1 VGLGWGLALSGK
13 TVPEDSK
20 ESDIASQSSETLLA
34 RAYGLKSP
42 DQARALYR
50 DWAETYDAHLE
61 NGLGY
66 IAPAQIAAM
75 LDEALEDR
83 AVRILD
89 VGCGTGLVGERLAAL
104 GFSSIDGLDFSPQML
119 AAAAEKDIYHEL
131 LESDLEGTLGI
142 ADAIYDAGISCGTF
156 THGHVGPG
164 ALTEIFRVL
173 RSGAVFACTIHTH
186 LWAEAGFAQHIAAL
200 EADGIII
207 VENIVDKPYFEA
219 AEPDGKFCLM
229 RKL

>member
-1 VGLGWGLALSGK
+1 M
-13 TVPEDSK
+13 PEDSQNN
-20 ESDIASQSSETLLA
+20 DIASQSSETLLA

-50 DWAETYDAHLE
+50 DWAGTYDAHLE
-61 NGLGY
+61 SGLGY

-75 LDEALEDR
+75 LDKALEDR
-83 AVRILD
+83 TVRILD

-104 GFSSIDGLDFSPQML
+104 GFSFIDGLDFSPEML

-142 ADAIYDAGISCGTF
+142 ADTIYDAAISCGTF

-164 ALTEIFRVL
+164 ALSEIFRVL

-186 LWAEAGFAQHIAAL
+186 LWADAGFAQHIAAL
-200 EADGIII
+200 EAGEIIN
-207 VENIVDKPYFEA
+207 VENIVDKPYFDA

>member
-1 VGLGWGLALSGK
+1 M
-13 TVPEDSK
+13 PEDSQNN
-20 ESDIASQSSETLLA
+20 DMASQSSEMLLA

-50 DWAETYDAHLE
+50 DWAETYDIHLE

-83 AVRILD
+83 AARILD
-89 VGCGTGLVGERLAAL
+89 VGCGTGLVGERLKAL
-104 GFSSIDGLDFSPQML
+104 GFNSIDGLDFSPQML
-119 AAAAEKDIYHEL
+119 AAAVDKDIYHEL

-142 ADAIYDAGISCGTF
+142 ADAVYDAGISCGTF

-164 ALTEIFRVL
+164 ALNEIFRVL
-173 RSGAVFACTIHTH
+173 RSGAMFACTIHAH
-186 LWAEAGFAQHIAAL
+186 LWVDAGFAQHIVAL
-200 EADGIII
+200 EAAGIII

-219 AEPDGKFCLM
+219 AESDGKFCLM
-229 RKL
+229 RKP

>member
-1 VGLGWGLALSGK
+1 M
-13 TVPEDSK
+13 PEDSK
-20 ESDIASQSSETLLA
+20 EGDIASQSSETLLA
-34 RAYGLKSP
+34 RAYDLKGP
-42 DQARALYR
+42 NQARALYR
-50 DWAETYDAHLE
+50 DWAGTYDAHLE

-83 AVRILD
+83 DARILD

-104 GFSSIDGLDFSPQML
+104 GFNSIDGLDFSPQML
-119 AAAAEKDIYHEL
+119 AAAAEKDIYQEL
-131 LESDLEGTLGI
+131 LESDLERALDI
-142 ADAIYDAGISCGTF
+142 ADTLYDAGISCGTF

-173 RSGAVFACTIHTH
+173 RQGAVFACTIHTH
-186 LWAEAGFAQHIAAL
+186 LWIEAGFAQHIAVL
-200 EADGIII
+200 EADEIII

>member
-1 VGLGWGLALSGK
+1 MSLQGKRIADDGIYLDGKDIERPKEIFIFLGNL
-13 TVPEDSK
+13 
-20 ESDIASQSSETLLA
+20 I
-34 RAYGLKSP
+34 
-42 DQARALYR
+42 
-50 DWAETYDAHLE
+50 
-61 NGLGY
+61 
-66 IAPAQIAAM
+66 
-75 LDEALEDR
+75 EALNQPTPP
-83 AVRILD
+83 RILD
-89 VGCGTGLVGERLAAL
+89 VGCGTGLVGERLATL

-156 THGHVGPG
+156 THGHVGPE
-164 ALTEIFRVL
+164 ALNEIFRVL

-186 LWAEAGFAQHIAAL
+186 LWADAGFAQHIAAL
-200 EADGIII
+200 EAGGIII
-207 VENIVDKPYFEA
+207 VEKLVDKPYFEA